1 MNYVKFIFST
11 MVLAALLFSGC
22 KKTDTTTGPTNT
34 TPSQASGNYTGV
46 LAGNT
51 SSGAMTLNIPSSSS
65 SFAKAEGAEAVVT
78 VTGTV
83 VVGSDSLSVTGTYN
97 TSNDSLYV
105 NGSLNGET
113 FSFAGTFNTSNNSL
127 SGTWSDSNGD
137 SGNFTTTSG
146 STSSVKLYL
155 GAAVSTTHSGTTAIL
170 NMVVSGNNILGVA
183 TLDGQKQFF
192 TGTVSNGTSITL
204 YASAAGLSVNI
215 GSGTFTTGDATASGS
230 YNLEGLDSG
239 NWSATLL
246 N

>member
-11 MVLAALLFSGC
+11 MILAALLFSGC
-22 KKTDTTTGPTNT
+22 KKTDTTPTGPA
-34 TPSQASGNYTGV
+34 TPVQASGNYTGV
-46 LAGNT
+46 LAGNNA
-51 SSGAMTLNIPSSSS
+51 SGAMTLNIASSSS
-65 SFAKAEGAEAVVT
+65 SFAKAEGSEAVVT

-137 SGNFTTTSG
+137 NGNFTTTSG
-146 STSSVKLYL
+146 STTSVKVFI
-155 GAAVSTTHSGTTAIL
+155 GVAVSQTHSGTTAQL
-170 NMVVSGNNILGVA
+170 DMVLSGTSILGVA

-192 TGTVSNGTSITL
+192 TGSVNGTAITL
-204 YASAAGLSVNI
+204 NASVSGITLNI
-215 GSGTFTTGDATASGS
+215 GSGTFTAGDATASGT
-230 YNLEGLDSG
+230 YNLAGQDNG
-239 NWSATLL
+239 TWSATLL